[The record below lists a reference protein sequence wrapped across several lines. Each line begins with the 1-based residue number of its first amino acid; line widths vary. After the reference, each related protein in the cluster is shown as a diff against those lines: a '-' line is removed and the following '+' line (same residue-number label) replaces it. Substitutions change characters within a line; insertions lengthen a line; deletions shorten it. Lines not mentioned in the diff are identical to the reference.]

1 MARPTRIPSRRLPE
15 SVRRRLE
22 VTTAMAWEALVEQH
36 VHEAN
41 EFVSL
46 LRGRMD
52 MEDALALYLAEM
64 DLDETMATAVRTRV
78 LVALE
83 PAEPAEPR
91 AQPGEAEP
99 LRLPS
104 LPVPEIDEDDAGW
117 RRFRPDALVRGIR
130 LRQQRSAETETMI
143 ELALAR
149 AEEAVMQT
157 HVDNAIGFTALL
169 DDYVG
174 IGRAVSYYLGAVL
187 LSGSRAHS
195 VLQRTMARLADVH
208 LPR

>member
-22 VTTAMAWEALVEQH
+22 VTTAMAWEALV
-36 VHEAN
+36 HEAN
-41 EFVSL
+41 EFLSR
-46 LRGRMD
+46 LRGRMA

-130 LRQQRSAETETMI
+130 RRQQRSAETETMI

-157 HVDNAIGFTALL
+157 HVDN
-169 DDYVG
+169 
-174 IGRAVSYYLGAVL
+174 
-187 LSGSRAHS
+187 
-195 VLQRTMARLADVH
+195 
-208 LPR
+208 

>member
-22 VTTAMAWEALVEQH
+22 VSTAMAWEALVERH
-36 VHEAN
+36 VVQAN
-41 EFVSL
+41 EFVDL
-46 LRGRMD
+46 MNGRMEL
-52 MEDALALYLAEM
+52 EDALARYLAEL

-83 PAEPAEPR
+83 HDEAAPAEPPPTQMRPPQA
-91 AQPGEAEP
+91 PGP
-99 LRLPS
+99 G
-104 LPVPEIDEDDAGW
+104 VDDTEGW
-117 RRFRPDALVRGIR
+117 RRFRPDVVVRGMR
-130 LRQQRSAETETMI
+130 RRQRRSDETDSMI

-149 AEEAVMQT
+149 AEERIMHT

-169 DDYVG
+169 SDYVG
-174 IGRAVSYYLGAVL
+174 IGRSVESYLGAVL
-187 LSGSRAHS
+187 VSGSRAHS

>member
-1 MARPTRIPSRRLPE
+1 
-15 SVRRRLE
+15 
-22 VTTAMAWEALVEQH
+22 MAWEALVEQH
-36 VHEAN
+36 VVEAN

-46 LRGRMD
+46 LRDRLD
-52 MEDALALYLAEM
+52 MEDALARYLAEM

-83 PAEPAEPR
+83 PATEPAAPAAETPQSAARAVAPR
-91 AQPGEAEP
+91 PM
-99 LRLPS
+99 RLPS
-104 LPVPEIDEDDAGW
+104 LPVAGADDQDDAGW
-117 RRFRPDALVRGIR
+117 RRFRPDALVRGMR
-130 LRQQRSAETETMI
+130 RRQQRSDETETMI

-149 AEEAVMQT
+149 AEEAIMQT

-174 IGRAVSYYLGAVL
+174 IGRAVSYYLGAVVL
-187 LSGSRAHS
+187 TGSRAHS

>member
-1 MARPTRIPSRRLPE
+1 
-15 SVRRRLE
+15 
-22 VTTAMAWEALVEQH
+22 MAWEALVEQH
-36 VHEAN
+36 VIEAN
-41 EFVSL
+41 EFVEL
-46 LRGRMD
+46 MRERMD
-52 MEDALALYLAEM
+52 LEDALARYLAEM
-64 DLDETMATAVRTRV
+64 DLDDTMASAVRTRV
-78 LVALE
+78 LVGFEAGGGRPDE
-83 PAEPAEPR
+83 PASIGTAVADATPAATDTIPL
-91 AQPGEAEP
+91 PGLAGP
-99 LRLPS
+99 DAFDS
-104 LPVPEIDEDDAGW
+104 DGDDAGW
-117 RRFRPDALVRGIR
+117 RRFRPDAIVRGMR
-130 LRQQRSAETETMI
+130 RRQQRSDETENMI

-149 AEEAVMQT
+149 AEESIMQT

>member
-1 MARPTRIPSRRLPE
+1 
-15 SVRRRLE
+15 
-22 VTTAMAWEALVEQH
+22 MAWEALVEQH
-36 VHEAN
+36 VVEAN

-46 LRGRMD
+46 LRDRLD
-52 MEDALALYLAEM
+52 MEDALARYLAEM

-83 PAEPAEPR
+83 PATEPATPAAETAQSPARGVAPR
-91 AQPGEAEP
+91 PM
-99 LRLPS
+99 RLPS
-104 LPVPEIDEDDAGW
+104 LPVAGVDDKDEAGW
-117 RRFRPDALVRGIR
+117 RRFRPDALVRGMR
-130 LRQQRSAETETMI
+130 RRQQRSDETETMI

-149 AEEAVMQT
+149 AEEAIMQT

-174 IGRAVSYYLGAVL
+174 IGRAVAYYLGAVVL
-187 LSGSRAHS
+187 TGSRAHS

>member
-1 MARPTRIPSRRLPE
+1 
-15 SVRRRLE
+15 
-22 VTTAMAWEALVEQH
+22 MAWEALVEQH
-36 VHEAN
+36 VVEAN

-46 LRGRMD
+46 LRDRLD
-52 MEDALALYLAEM
+52 MEDALARYLAEM

-83 PAEPAEPR
+83 PVPEPAAPAAETAQSPTRVVAPR
-91 AQPGEAEP
+91 PM
-99 LRLPS
+99 RLPS
-104 LPVPEIDEDDAGW
+104 LPAAGVDDQDDAGW
-117 RRFRPDALVRGIR
+117 RRFRPDALVRGMR
-130 LRQQRSAETETMI
+130 RRQQRSDETETMI

-149 AEEAVMQT
+149 AEEAIMQT

-174 IGRAVSYYLGAVL
+174 IGRAVSYYLGAVVL
-187 LSGSRAHS
+187 TGSRAHS

>member
-1 MARPTRIPSRRLPE
+1 
-15 SVRRRLE
+15 
-22 VTTAMAWEALVEQH
+22 MAWEALVEQH
-36 VHEAN
+36 VVEAN

-46 LRGRMD
+46 LRDRLD
-52 MEDALALYLAEM
+52 MEDALARYLAEM

-83 PAEPAEPR
+83 PATEPAAP
-91 AQPGEAEP
+91 AAETGQSAARGLAARP
-99 LRLPS
+99 MRLPS
-104 LPVPEIDEDDAGW
+104 LPDTGVDDQDDAGW
-117 RRFRPDALVRGIR
+117 RRFRPDALVRGMR
-130 LRQQRSAETETMI
+130 RRQQRSDETETMI

-149 AEEAVMQT
+149 AEEAIMQT

-174 IGRAVSYYLGAVL
+174 IGRAVSYYLGAVVL
-187 LSGSRAHS
+187 TGSRAHS